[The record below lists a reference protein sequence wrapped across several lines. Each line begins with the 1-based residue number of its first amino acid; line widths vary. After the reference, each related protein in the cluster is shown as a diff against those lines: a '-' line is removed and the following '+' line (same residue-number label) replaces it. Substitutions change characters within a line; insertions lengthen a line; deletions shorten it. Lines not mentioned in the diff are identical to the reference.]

1 MSTWEGKDFHKVKE
15 CSAFFRYF
23 ASLYKDNF
31 MIMTLRKFYLAIFLS
46 ISCISLNAQLLPP
59 GGIPSQLLM
68 RSTNQSTNFA
78 PQGASSSVKR
88 SVIYSNQQRKVKDSL
103 TTARNSSEFTDTID
117 TAIVNLRKK
126 IFGFS
131 IFNNK
136 IGVFEP
142 NLKIATPLNYIVGPE
157 DELIVDINGYS
168 EEHYNLIVSP
178 DGFVKIN
185 RVGNVYVA
193 GLTIEEA
200 KKKIINRLAQ
210 IFVGLKQGSGNAGP
224 SSLSASVSLG
234 NIRTI
239 GVSIQG
245 EVMFPGTYSVPSLA
259 RIMNVL
265 YLAGGPTENGTF
277 REIQLIRNKKLL
289 GKLDLY
295 DFLTTG
301 IQRNDMILQDQDI
314 IKVGVYK
321 SRIEIKGNVKRP
333 ALFEVLPTE
342 NLEYVLSN
350 FSGGFTEDAYKDLV
364 KITRYTNR
372 DRKLIDLN
380 AGIFNSFYPQAGD
393 LIQVESIDKDR
404 FDNKISIVGEV
415 FRPGNF
421 AVEGNETILKLV
433 NRAGGLK
440 ENAFLERIL
449 VERINPDLSRTNLSI
464 NLKDIFADNSKDVT
478 LKREDK
484 ISIFSILD
492 LREKYTVTI
501 HGEINVTNKSTN
513 SKEQTVSKA
522 GIKVLSNDKG
532 QNRSGQLQNGSV
544 DNQNNVQED
553 SELEEEEKVNVDTEI
568 ANDLKSDATSNSL
581 INRQVKLTLPYVENM
596 TVEDLILKA
605 GGLRESAATG
615 FVEIVRRKKNIGL
628 DSPNLINSQIA
639 EIIKFGISKNL
650 QLDATASSF
659 KLMPF
664 DEVFIRTSPNY
675 ELQQFV
681 IMQGQLVFPGVYG
694 LEKKDERLSEL
705 IFRAGGLNN
714 QAYPQGARLIRKN
727 QLTESEKNRKKE
739 QLNQIQDNFNG
750 VSIKNDESII
760 KNTELIG
767 INLQA
772 ALNNPGGEED
782 LLLNEGDIIDIPRE
796 PQTVKVTGEVLYPN
810 SVKFNEGKRFRDF
823 ISEAGGFTANSSRK
837 RAYVLYSNGSVK
849 RARTFLFIR
858 NYPKI
863 ERGAEII
870 VPKNIRNADSAQQGL
885 QLVSILAG
893 SITSLISVYT
903 LIRATTK

>member
-1 MSTWEGKDFHKVKE
+1 MMPRT
-15 CSAFFRYF
+15 
-23 ASLYKDNF
+23 
-31 MIMTLRKFYLAIFLS
+31 FYIAILLS
-46 ISCISLNAQLLPP
+46 IVSIQLKAQLLPNMT
-59 GGIPSQLLM
+59 GIQSQLLM
-68 RSTNQSTNFA
+68 RSNFQNNNIL
-78 PQGASSSVKR
+78 PQGSNNTSKR
-88 SVIYSNQQRKVKDSL
+88 SVMYSDQQKKLRDSL
-103 TTARNSSEFTDTID
+103 ITNRNLSYETVD
-117 TAIVNLRKK
+117 TALVTLRKK

-142 NLKIATPLNYIVGPE
+142 NLKIATPINYIVGPE

-178 DGFVKIN
+178 DGYVKIN
-185 RVGNVYVA
+185 RIGNVYVA
-193 GLTIEEA
+193 GLTIDQA
-200 KKKIINRLAQ
+200 KNKIINKLSQ
-210 IFVGLKQGSGNAGP
+210 IFIGLKQGSSNSGP
-224 SSLSASVSLG
+224 TTLSASVSLG

-239 GVSIQG
+239 GVTIQG

-277 REIQLIRNKKLL
+277 REIQLIRNKKLV

-295 DFLTTG
+295 DFLTSG

-321 SRIEIKGNVKRP
+321 TRIEVKGKVKRP
-333 ALFEVLPTE
+333 ALFEVLPNE
-342 NLEYVLSN
+342 NLDYVLNN
-350 FSGGFTEDAYKDLV
+350 FCGGFSEDAFKELV

-380 AGIFNSFYPQAGD
+380 SGIFNSFYPQAGD

-404 FDNKISIVGEV
+404 FDNKITVIGEV
-415 FRPGNF
+415 FRPGDF
-421 AVEGNETILKLV
+421 AVEGNESLLKIIS
-433 NRAGGLK
+433 RAGGLK
-440 ENAFLERIL
+440 EDAFLDRIL
-449 VERINPDLSRTNLSI
+449 VERINEDLSRTNLSV
-464 NLKDIFADNSKDVT
+464 NLKEVILDNSKDIK

-501 HGEINVTNKSTN
+501 HGEINIVKKTSN
-513 SKEQTVSKA
+513 SKDSDKKKSKA
-522 GIKVLSNDKG
+522 GIKLTTDEQSNYLQK
-532 QNRSGQLQNGSV
+532 NTGQLQGGY
-544 DNQNNVQED
+544 DNQLQDFQNDE
-553 SELEEEEKVNVDTEI
+553 EEEEKIDVDTEI
-568 ANDLKSDATSNSL
+568 ANDLKSESTSNSL

-628 DSPNLINSQIA
+628 DSPKLINSQIA

-650 QLDATASSF
+650 QLDGTASSF
-659 KLMPF
+659 KLLPF

-681 IMQGQLVFPGVYG
+681 TMQGQLVFPGVYG
-694 LEKKDERLSEL
+694 LEKKDERLSDL
-705 IFRAGGLNN
+705 VSRAGGLNN
-714 QAYPQGARLIRKN
+714 QAYPQGAKLIRKN
-727 QLTESEKNRKKE
+727 QLTESEKTRKKE
-739 QLNQIQDNFNG
+739 QLSQIQNNFNG
-750 VSIKNDESII
+750 VSIRNDESATKI
-760 KNTELIG
+760 TELIG
-767 INLQA
+767 INLLA
-772 ALNNPGGEED
+772 AINNPGGDED
-782 LLLNEGDIIDIPRE
+782 LFLNEGDIIDIPRE

-810 SVKFNEGKRFRDF
+810 SVKFNEGKSFKDF
-823 ISEAGGFTANSSRK
+823 ISEAGGFTANSARK

-849 RARTFLFIR
+849 RARNVLFIR
-858 NYPKI
+858 YFPKI

-870 VPKNIRNADSAQQGL
+870 VPRNVKNINSAQQVF
-885 QLVSILAG
+885 QLVSVLTG
-893 SITSLISVYT
+893 TVTSVIGIIT
-903 LIRATTK
+903 LIKATAN